1 MERGKIR
8 KFSDLNA
15 WKEGHQLLLFVY
27 ECTRMFPKSENF
39 GLTSQ
44 IQRASVSVTSNIAEG
59 FGRRTPKDKIYFYTL
74 SKTSLAELQSQFF
87 VAKDLQY
94 ISQEKFED
102 FSVRAEIVDRLIA
115 GLVKS
120 AHKVSSGPHT

>member
-15 WKEGHQLLLFVY
+15 WKEGHQSLLFVY
-27 ECTRMFPKSENF
+27 GCTRMFPKSENF

-59 FGRRTPKDKIYFYTL
+59 FGRRAPKDKIYFYTL

-120 AHKVSSGPHT
+120 AGALSPRSHT